1 MNAPTR
7 DIILQR
13 LERLERANYRWQIVG
28 SVALAVLG
36 LVVVLGATGGKLPK
50 VTDEIQSR
58 RFTLVDQYGKTW
70 AMLHVSE
77 GGLPRL
83 DLFDKDAKIRV
94 GLGLAPNG

>member
-7 DIILQR
+7 DVILQR

-36 LVVVLGATGGKLPK
+36 PVVLLGATGGKLPK

-58 RFTLVDQYGKTW
+58 
-70 AMLHVSE
+70 
-77 GGLPRL
+77 
-83 DLFDKDAKIRV
+83 
-94 GLGLAPNG
+94 